1 MAQKTRVI
9 GITGGIGSGKSFI
22 SNEIERRGY
31 AVYNS
36 DLNARNII
44 DTDPHVIQQ
53 LKQLFGNDIYSSNR
67 LNRPAVAERVFA
79 NKQLL
84 QQMNAIVHPAV
95 KQHFITWAAS
105 QKQPVF
111 LEAAI
116 LVESGFYVFCD
127 EVVLVTAPLDI
138 RINRVLKR
146 DNTTREAIIQR
157 IRNQMP
163 DETLRQ
169 YATVVVNNDETKSV
183 SDLVD
188 ELFRKLEMLK

>member
-53 LKQLFGNDIYSSNR
+53 LKQLFGNDIYSSNG
-67 LNRPAVAERVFA
+67 LNRPAVAQRVFA

-84 QQMNAIVHPAV
+84 QQMNTIVHPAV
-95 KQHFITWAAS
+95 KQHFITWATS
-105 QKQPVF
+105 QMQPVF

-127 EVVLVTAPLDI
+127 EVVLVTTPLDI

-183 SDLVD
+183 SVLVD

>member
-53 LKQLFGNDIYSSNR
+53 LKQLFGNDIYSSNG
-67 LNRPAVAERVFA
+67 LNRPAVAQRVFA

-84 QQMNAIVHPAV
+84 QQMNTIVHPAV
-95 KQHFITWAAS
+95 KQHFITWATS
-105 QKQPVF
+105 QMQPVF

-127 EVVLVTAPLDI
+127 EVVLVTTPLDI

>member
-1 MAQKTRVI
+1 
-9 GITGGIGSGKSFI
+9 
-22 SNEIERRGY
+22 
-31 AVYNS
+31 
-36 DLNARNII
+36 
-44 DTDPHVIQQ
+44 
-53 LKQLFGNDIYSSNR
+53 
-67 LNRPAVAERVFA
+67 
-79 NKQLL
+79 
-84 QQMNAIVHPAV
+84 MNTIVHPAV
-95 KQHFITWAAS
+95 KQHFITWATS
-105 QKQPVF
+105 QMQPVF

-127 EVVLVTAPLDI
+127 EVVLVTTPLDI